1 MLLESSTIF
10 KNQSDNYFRIRSNV
24 LRIKIKTKLI
34 LISIS
39 LQVSVSFDDTEKR
52 PGQSTILRV
61 ESDPQSLCAVGV
73 VDKSVHILGG
83 SNQLT
88 IAKVRLNCKL
98 NKINSEIKV
107 LVVGYPQ
114 Q

>member
-1 MLLESSTIF
+1 MKILWRLLLSLEFPTIF
-10 KNQSDNYFRIRSNV
+10 RNHSDNYSESETIFSKQNQD
-24 LRIKIKTKLI
+24 KTDVNF
-34 LISIS
+34 SFF

-52 PGQSTILRV
+52 PGQPTTLRV

-88 IAKVRLNCKL
+88 IAKV
-98 NKINSEIKV
+98 
-107 LVVGYPQ
+107 
-114 Q
+114 